1 MPQQHVV
8 DTAGKAE
15 NIGNSGRSW
24 GIDFTQILRSDL
36 SHKVGENPKFI
47 LKSGRMG
54 EIPRRSG
61 KACAAVDRSLT
72 GEYHHSLDTKGR
84 LIVPARFRDVLG
96 STFRIGV
103 SLDNCLTVYTD
114 AGWDAFYEKLMALPQ
129 NRPDA
134 RKLVRYFTAGTF
146 DVELDRQGRIL
157 LPQKA
162 REKASIDKDVVFI
175 GYGDKAEI
183 WSEEVYDEYMSTDSR
198 EEAGRIASSLQDEN
212 FMI

>member
-1 MPQQHVV
+1 M
-8 DTAGKAE
+8 
-15 NIGNSGRSW
+15 
-24 GIDFTQILRSDL
+24 
-36 SHKVGENPKFI
+36 
-47 LKSGRMG
+47 
-54 EIPRRSG
+54 
-61 KACAAVDRSLT
+61 T